1 MPTTPYTRKA
11 CADAAYSTEITSAAE
26 YEEFIETK
34 NDHSWHVAQ
43 LVYADYDIIDHT
55 WIYSITSAI
64 QAEFW

>member
-55 WIYSITSAI
+55 
-64 QAEFW
+64 